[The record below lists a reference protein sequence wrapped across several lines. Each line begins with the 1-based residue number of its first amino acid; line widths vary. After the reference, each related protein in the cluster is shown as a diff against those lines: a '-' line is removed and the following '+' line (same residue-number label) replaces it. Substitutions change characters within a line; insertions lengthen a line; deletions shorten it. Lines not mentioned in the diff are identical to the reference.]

1 LGLGVSILGAAE
13 AFLSPLPILHGEMR
27 PKEPVSTTEQFF
39 VIILIQKERLDGLI
53 ALFAFQ

>member
-1 LGLGVSILGAAE
+1 
-13 AFLSPLPILHGEMR
+13 MR
-27 PKEPVSTTEQFF
+27 PKEPVSATEQFF